1 MEGAAVWRCPA
12 KHIYCSTDVDL
23 RVILDRF
30 GEPVQSRQVWHT
42 ILIAILSASCPG
54 NSLPARW
61 SKTNQSA

>member
-42 ILIAILSASCPG
+42 ILIAILSGVLATTHQELVH
-54 NSLPARW
+54 N
-61 SKTNQSA
+61 